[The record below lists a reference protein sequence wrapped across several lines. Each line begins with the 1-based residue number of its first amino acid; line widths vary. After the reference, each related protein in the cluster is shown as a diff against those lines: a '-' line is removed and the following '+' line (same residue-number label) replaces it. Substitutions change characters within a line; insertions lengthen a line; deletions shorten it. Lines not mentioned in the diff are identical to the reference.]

1 MKPALLLNERVSES
15 VPPRLNQQLA
25 AHRSCDIGRMVNY
38 IAVGA
43 HAAETSKSSLRWYRV
58 KSIYMQSFYGR
69 ARPFDPDQLMQQAD
83 EESLFIRRFLIKSVQ
98 AGRFVETSEGWVP
111 TRSAIR
117 RVESFFETAGL
128 NLEAS
133 NNYFNL
139 SVAPHYHEF
148 SIAYS
153 GLILRLDPRATVLG
167 MAIEWALWEA
177 ALAGS
182 CGLTAKKLSSRL
194 GITKSSLSSA
204 ILKLY
209 QAGIIEEMPDPSDGR
224 ARILSLWPGHPLYSL
239 KRHLVEEALRR
250 EQPSRL
256 L

>member
-1 MKPALLLNERVSES
+1 MKPELLLNERVSES

-69 ARPFDPDQLMQQAD
+69 ARPFDPDQLMRQAD
-83 EESLFIRRFLIKSVQ
+83 EERLFIRRFLIKSVQ

-117 RVESFFETAGL
+117 RAESFFETAGL

-182 CGLTAKKLSSRL
+182 FRLTAKKLSSRL

-250 EQPSRL
+250 EQPSRRL
-256 L
+256 